1 MERLHNVTK
10 TEANNFR
17 KSNSPLP
24 CKPSF
29 LYLCEFLRAKFP
41 HDSEMTPH
49 DEIYNDFLPSFH
61 LKSWIAASR

>member
-17 KSNSPLP
+17 KSNSPF
-24 CKPSF
+24 S
-29 LYLCEFLRAKFP
+29 YLREFLRAKFT

-49 DEIYNDFLPSFH
+49 DQIYNDFLPSFR
-61 LKSWIAASR
+61 LKIRIAATR